1 MSQEVGGSQGS
12 YSPSAEAG
20 LKGGSCGKMGIE
32 SRIADFPGTEK
43 FPVYDPW
50 DGALLSISP
59 ELAVTDGKNFPFFVI
74 YGKF

>member
-1 MSQEVGGSQGS
+1 
-12 YSPSAEAG
+12 
-20 LKGGSCGKMGIE
+20 MGIE